1 MIDFF
6 WYKILYFWRTPKD
19 YSLLL
24 FIYVS
29 ISTFSWFLLKYATYN
44 LVILI
49 FSSYKDDFYYSG
61 GLPLWYCS
69 FFSNRVLIICSNRL
83 LRLKIY
89 EYFVLKY
96 NLRFRVLIMPRKKNI
111 LPRLLSLWETPKRFY
126 QVLKLVPI
134 ILNSILFWYGS
145 IWFQQVVSALMHCFD
160 DLILIYP

>member
-1 MIDFF
+1 MRPFS
-6 WYKILYFWRTPKD
+6 WQKILYSWKKYRKCYPI
-19 YSLLL
+19 SCM
-24 FIYVS
+24 YVE